1 MDTSESGD
9 DGERRE
15 KWGTNEPLESSRM
28 VRWEKQLLAKDSYGR
43 CLARRNHLGSKT
55 KQAKSVLLTFRSM
68 TTRVRET
75 YLTMWRPLYG
85 PSPI

>member
-28 VRWEKQLLAKDSYGR
+28 VR
-43 CLARRNHLGSKT
+43 
-55 KQAKSVLLTFRSM
+55 
-68 TTRVRET
+68 
-75 YLTMWRPLYG
+75 
-85 PSPI
+85 